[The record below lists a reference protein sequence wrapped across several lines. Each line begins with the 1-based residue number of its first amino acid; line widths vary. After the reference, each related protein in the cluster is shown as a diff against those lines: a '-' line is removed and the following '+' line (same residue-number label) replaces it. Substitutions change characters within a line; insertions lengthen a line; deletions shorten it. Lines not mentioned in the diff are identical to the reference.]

1 MALGRL
7 IATFILAG
15 CGGSSSSS
23 STSGEAL
30 SKSEFLAQG
39 NAICAE
45 GEEEIQAAGKKV
57 FTSSKAPS
65 QATQE
70 KFATDTII
78 PNVQQQIDGIDAL
91 TPPSGDESQ
100 VKAITDAAQSAL
112 DKAKSDPTLLTIRAM
127 APIRSLRRTSWR
139 TPMASTSAVA
149 AAADRTLA
157 PNAYAKGAIGALRPF
172 GDG

>member
-1 MALGRL
+1 MRPRLVVALGGL

-30 SKSEFLAQG
+30 SKSQFLAQG
-39 NAICAE
+39 NAICAK

-78 PNVQQQIDGIDAL
+78 PNVQQQIDGIEAL

-112 DKAKSDPTLLTIRAM
+112 DKAKSDPTLLTDQGNG
-127 APIRSLRRTSWR
+127 
-139 TPMASTSAVA
+139 
-149 AAADRTLA
+149 ADPFAQANKLA
-157 PNAYAKGAIGALRPF
+157 DAYGLDKCGSGS
-172 GDG
+172 G